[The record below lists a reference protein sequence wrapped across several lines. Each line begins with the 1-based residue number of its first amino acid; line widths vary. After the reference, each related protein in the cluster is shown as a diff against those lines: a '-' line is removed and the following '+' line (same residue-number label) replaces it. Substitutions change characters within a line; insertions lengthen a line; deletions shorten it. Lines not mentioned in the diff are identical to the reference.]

1 MGIGKRQI
9 VICAL
14 GFVVTVGVF
23 LAVRAY
29 DAFTSPNPYSQFFI
43 RGYDFRKMQDEDEDF
58 SRLKVGETIDI
69 GKIVAVGNAALPAN
83 GNLVLLAVVDPK
95 CAYCVISKDIY
106 ASLQNGI
113 SDKVSYFPVVFNGN
127 AGDTALT
134 GFSRSIGFQ
143 EIATWDDVSTV
154 PETLSRMPTPAHIL
168 VDRHGKV
175 LQVWFSSSRDEDVR
189 KRMTEQMLS
198 DLQLISRV
206 YPAIISETTKV
217 EPN

>member
-9 VICAL
+9 LICAL
-14 GFVVTVGVF
+14 GFSVTVGVF
-23 LAVRAY
+23 LALKAY
-29 DAFTSPNPYSQFFI
+29 DALTLPKPYSQFFI
-43 RGYDFRKMQDEDEDF
+43 RGYDFRKMQDKDEDF

-69 GKIVAVGNAALPAN
+69 GKIVGVGNAVLPAK

-106 ASLQNGI
+106 EGLQNGI
-113 SDKVSYFPVVFNGN
+113 SDTVSYFPVVFNGN
-127 AGDTALT
+127 AVDPDLTA
-134 GFSRSIGFQ
+134 FSRSIGFQ

-154 PETLSRMPTPAHIL
+154 PDVLSRMPTPAHIL

-189 KRMTEQMLS
+189 KRMTEQILS

-206 YPAIISETTKV
+206 YPAIISETAKA
-217 EPN
+217 EPK